1 MSDSL
6 EPVDPARPR
15 WWSRHHLSDEYRLF
29 TDHETE
35 ADRISVYQ
43 PLVVPGLLQTEAY
56 ARAASATILTGH
68 PGADVQARVQLRM
81 NRQQRVRQRV
91 EAGSP
96 PRLFVILDEIVL
108 RRVIGDAGVMRAQL
122 EHLASQAQR
131 PHVTLTVLPT
141 ALGGH
146 PGLGGV
152 FELLE
157 FADDRDPALAFIE
170 SASGDR
176 LTRDPRDTLYYR
188 QTADALTSAGTTG
201 DEAVALVRRVLDE

>member
-6 EPVDPARPR
+6 GSINPGYPLR
-15 WWSRHHLSDEYRLF
+15 WWARHHLSDECRQY
-29 TDHETE
+29 TDYEAE
-35 ADRISVYQ
+35 ADRITVYQ
-43 PLVVPGLLQTEAY
+43 PLVVPGLLQTPAY
-56 ARAASATILTGH
+56 AAAASRVILTGYSE
-68 PGADVQARVQLRM
+68 ADIEARVQARIR
-81 NRQQRVRQRV
+81 RQQVIEQRIA
-91 EAGSP
+91 AGAAP
-96 PRLFVILDEIVL
+96 ELVVILDEIVL
-108 RRVIGDAGVMRAQL
+108 RRAIGDAAIIRDQL
-122 EHLASQAQR
+122 EHLVAQAQR

-157 FADDRDPALAFIE
+157 FHDDRDPALAFIE

-176 LTRDPRDTLYYR
+176 LTRDTLYYR